1 MDELTLILEVGSE
14 ALDELSDT
22 EKTAILSNYDDD
34 EVKYAGMKVFDI
46 LRKKFLPTYRMGRMY
61 EDLSAKFEKYDRLYK
76 EYCSIVSAGSLAAD
90 PDNIDNYDVER
101 WKWVSPTQE

>member
-22 EKTAILSNYDDD
+22 EKNAILANYTNAQ
-34 EVKYAGMKVFDI
+34 VKYAGMKVFDI

-61 EDLSAKFEKYDRLYK
+61 EELSAKFEKYDRLFK
-76 EYCSIVSAGSLAAD
+76 EYCQAMNAGKLGTD
-90 PDNIDNYDVER
+90 PDDIDNYDIER
-101 WKWVSPTQE
+101 WKWVSPTRE